1 MIRVR
6 AQRLWGFRD
15 ANPDRGTFPENLC
28 GVGVKGNGVQRLTD
42 KRADCANG
50 RLPNQ
55 MTIIEKILELKQSN
69 QPFWIHLDNGRE
81 VEVRGGDW
89 ISVNPSGDNS
99 HVTVYG
105 PEDDEESW
113 IPLCF
118 NYQSL
123 GQRNRTVTDSGIQI
137 SVARVT

>member
-1 MIRVR
+1 MTQTRIGGHS
-6 AQRLWGFRD
+6 QRIYAVSVSKEMESSVLPISELI
-15 ANPDRGTFPENLC
+15 AT
-28 GVGVKGNGVQRLTD
+28 
-42 KRADCANG
+42 NG
-50 RLPNQ
+50 RLPKQ

>member
-1 MIRVR
+1 
-6 AQRLWGFRD
+6 
-15 ANPDRGTFPENLC
+15 
-28 GVGVKGNGVQRLTD
+28 
-42 KRADCANG
+42 
-50 RLPNQ
+50 

-89 ISVNPSGDNS
+89 ISVNPSGDNN

-113 IPLCF
+113 IPLC
-118 NYQSL
+118 SIV
-123 GQRNRTVTDSGIQI
+123 RVW
-137 SVARVT
+137 ARETEL

>member
-1 MIRVR
+1 MTQTRIGGHS
-6 AQRLWGFRD
+6 QRIYAVSAF
-15 ANPDRGTFPENLC
+15 
-28 GVGVKGNGVQRLTD
+28 KGNGVQRLTD

-113 IPLCF
+113 IPLC
-118 NYQSL
+118 SII
-123 GQRNRTVTDSGIQI
+123 RVW
-137 SVARVT
+137 ARETEL

>member
-113 IPLCF
+113 IPLC
-118 NYQSL
+118 SIV
-123 GQRNRTVTDSGIQI
+123 RVW
-137 SVARVT
+137 ARETEL